1 MIKTID
7 KVFGELTFS
16 TAWKRSYDVIF
27 FDKLYKILLIV
38 EENDD
43 DRKTIREEQRDSY
56 IYYSQNKV
64 IIEKKIEEI
73 LISYTKEFLSE
84 YGMKEENEDKIIN
97 SIEPTVIIFPMV
109 LDDGDLN
116 FGFLFESKFDPENG
130 VGIQYIN
137 GNYEVSTQ
145 DILT

>member
-1 MIKTID
+1 MWAVLLKPPKEDEMIKTID

-43 DRKTIREEQRDSY
+43 RKTIREEQRDSY

-64 IIEKKIEEI
+64 IIEKKNRRNI
-73 LISYTKEFLSE
+73 
-84 YGMKEENEDKIIN
+84 
-97 SIEPTVIIFPMV
+97 
-109 LDDGDLN
+109 
-116 FGFLFESKFDPENG
+116 
-130 VGIQYIN
+130 
-137 GNYEVSTQ
+137 
-145 DILT
+145 DILHKRIFI